1 MGFLDFIP
9 APGAR
14 VEIRDAQWLVRSVD
28 NTITGGYRLNVT
40 GVSEI
45 VKDKEAVFLTEID
58 KDIKL
63 LDPVLTE
70 LVPDETPN
78 HIGSFLY
85 IESLLRKSPPTDEK
99 IYAGHKAAMD
109 EVTYQL
115 DPAVQALKQP
125 RQRILIA
132 DAVGLGKTIEAGIL
146 LTELIK
152 RGKGKRILVL
162 TVKSM
167 LTQFQKE
174 IWSRFSIPLTRLD
187 SVAIQ
192 KIRQEIPTNHNP
204 FYYYD
209 KSIISIDTL
218 KQSMEY
224 RNYIENAWWDIIVID
239 EAHNV
244 AKRGNGYSQ
253 RAKLASLLS
262 RRSDTLIMLSATP
275 HDGKASSFAS
285 LMNMLDKTAIANPD
299 NYGPEDIKGLYI
311 RRFKKDILNQVKNSF
326 KERQIL
332 KIDSIACE
340 KEESAFD
347 YLSKINFE
355 SIDKNSNDKNA
366 KSILFKVTLEKA
378 LFSSPLA
385 CASSI
390 KNRIKKLEKK
400 DDKDFSNDIEKLKNL
415 LNLVKDIDKESFSKY
430 QKLIS
435 FIKDKDSGFAWT
447 GKDKE
452 DRLVIFTER
461 IETLKFLSENIKT
474 DLKLK
479 ENQISILHGGLSD
492 IEQQKAV
499 EDFGI
504 TESPVRLMIASDVA
518 SEGINLHYLS
528 HKMIHF
534 DIPWSL
540 MVFQQRNGRID
551 RYGQEKI
558 PKIAYFLTRS
568 ENKKIKGDTRILEL
582 LIQKDEETV
591 KNIGDPAEFFKVYDS
606 ELEEEITARAIS
618 EGKSAKDFED
628 ELSGEDEFNPLAL
641 LFEEEP
647 VVGEDAEINISS
659 MPSLF
664 KSDYE
669 FLKQA
674 IFFERQNKEKIK
686 AEFYDDEKRIDLK
699 ASDDLLQRFKF
710 YPSEIRP
717 KAPDNE
723 LVLCADKEIIIENI
737 KKSRKDEK
745 TWPGIHYLWEMNP
758 VVKWME
764 DKIISSLKRHSAPV
778 IDASSILNKNENI
791 FILSGLFPNR
801 KGQPVF
807 QKWAGICFKN
817 KSFKEI
823 KDFESISKLI
833 NPDKNNFPNTNKNI
847 DTDELSSFLGEA
859 VEKMKTWLLTHKK
872 EFESDIKAQ
881 LDLKLKE
888 LQKLE
893 NKKFEQLELFK
904 GFDKEARKRK
914 VKSDFKDYQ
923 SWIKD
928 TMTIED
934 QPFIQVIAVLYG
946 GL

>member
-1 MGFLDFIP
+1 MNELSFSL

-14 VEIRDAQWLVRSVD
+14 VEIRDAEWLVRSVD
-28 NTITGGYRLNVT
+28 TTITGGYRLNVT

-45 VKDKEAVFLTEID
+45 VRDKEAVFLTEID
-58 KDIKL
+58 RDIKL
-63 LDPVLTE
+63 LDPVFTK
-70 LVPDETPN
+70 LVSDETSN
-78 HIGSFLY
+78 HVGSFLY
-85 IESLLRKSPPTDEK
+85 IESLLRKSRPTDEK
-99 IYAGHKAAMD
+99 IYAGHRAAMD
-109 EVTYQL
+109 EVSYQL
-115 DPAVQALKQP
+115 DPAALALKQQ

-174 IWSRFSIPLTRLD
+174 VWSRFSIPLTRLD
-187 SVAIQ
+187 SIAIQ
-192 KIRQEIPTNHNP
+192 KIRQEIPSNHNP

-218 KQSMEY
+218 KQSIEY

-253 RAKLASLLS
+253 RSKLASLLS
-262 RRSDTLIMLSATP
+262 GRSDTLIMLSATP

-326 KERQIL
+326 KEREIL
-332 KIDSIACE
+332 KIDSNACDN
-340 KEESAFD
+340 EEAVFD
-347 YLSKINFE
+347 YLSGINFE
-355 SIDKNSNDKNA
+355 SLDKNKR
-366 KSILFKVTLEKA
+366 SILFKVTLEKA

-385 CASSI
+385 CASTI
-390 KNRIKKLEKK
+390 TNRIKKLEKK
-400 DDKDFSNDIEKLKNL
+400 DNKGFSGDIEKLKKL
-415 LNLVKDIDKESFSKY
+415 LNLVKEIGKENFSKY

-447 GKDKE
+447 GKEKE

-461 IETLKFLSENIKT
+461 IETLNFLSENIKE

-479 ENQISILHGGLSD
+479 DKQVSILHGGLSD

-499 EDFGI
+499 EDFGR

-551 RYGQEKI
+551 RYGQEKT
-558 PKIAYFLTRS
+558 PKIAYFLTQS
-568 ENKKIKGDTRILEL
+568 ENEKIKGDTRILEL
-582 LIQKDEETV
+582 LIKKDDETV

-606 ELEEEITARAIS
+606 DLEEEITANAIS
-618 EGKSAKDFED
+618 EGKSAKDLEE
-628 ELSGEDEFNPLAL
+628 ELSAEDEFDPLAL

-647 VVGEDAEINISS
+647 LVGEDAEINTSS
-659 MPSLF
+659 MPSFF

-669 FLKQA
+669 FLKQG
-674 IFFERQNKEKIK
+674 IFFEKHNKEKIK

-699 ASDDLLQRFKF
+699 ATEDLIQRFKY

-717 KAPDNE
+717 KAPDHE
-723 LVLCADKEIIIENI
+723 LVLCGDKETIIEDI

-745 TWPGIHYLWEMNP
+745 TWPVLHYLWEMNP

-791 FILSGLFPNR
+791 FILSGLFPNQ

-807 QKWAGICFKN
+807 QKWAGITFKG

-823 KDFESISKLI
+823 KDFQSISELI
-833 NPDKNNFPNTNKNI
+833 NPDNNSFPNTNRNI
-847 DTDELSSFLGEA
+847 DTNHLSSFLPEA
-859 VEKMKTWLLTHKK
+859 VEKMKTWLLIHKK
-872 EFESDIKAQ
+872 EFEADIKDQ
-881 LDLKLKE
+881 LNLKLKE
-888 LQKLE
+888 LEKLE

-904 GFDKEARKRK
+904 GHDKEARKRK
-914 VKSDFKDYQ
+914 VKSDFKEYQ

-934 QPFIQVIAVLYG
+934 HPFIQVIAVLAG
-946 GL
+946 

>member
-1 MGFLDFIP
+1 MNELSFSL

-14 VEIRDAQWLVRSVD
+14 VEIRDAEWLVRSVET
-28 NTITGGYRLNVT
+28 TITGGYRLNVT

-45 VKDKEAVFLTEID
+45 VRDKEAVFLTEID
-58 KDIKL
+58 SDIKL
-63 LDPVLTE
+63 LDPVLTK
-70 LVPDETPN
+70 LVCDETSN
-78 HIGSFLY
+78 HMGSFLY

-109 EVTYQL
+109 EVSYQL
-115 DPAVQALKQP
+115 DPAALALKQQ

-187 SVAIQ
+187 SLAIQ

-218 KQSMEY
+218 KQSIEY

-253 RAKLASLLS
+253 RSKLASLLS
-262 RRSDTLIMLSATP
+262 GRSDTLIMLSATP

-326 KERQIL
+326 KEREII
-332 KIDSIACE
+332 KIDSNAFDN
-340 KEESAFD
+340 EEAAFD
-347 YLSKINFE
+347 YLSGINFE
-355 SIDKNSNDKNA
+355 SLDKNRR
-366 KSILFKVTLEKA
+366 SILFKVTLEKA

-385 CASSI
+385 CASTI
-390 KNRIKKLEKK
+390 TNRIKKLEKK
-400 DDKDFSNDIEKLKNL
+400 DNKGFSGDIEKLKNL
-415 LNLVKDIDKESFSKY
+415 LDLVKEIDKENFSKY

-447 GKDKE
+447 GKEKE

-461 IETLKFLSENIKT
+461 IETLNFLSENIKE

-479 ENQISILHGGLSD
+479 DKQVSILHGGLSD

-499 EDFGI
+499 EDFGR
-504 TESPVRLMIASDVA
+504 TQSPVRLMIASDVA

-551 RYGQEKI
+551 RYGQEKT
-558 PKIAYFLTRS
+558 PKIAYFLTQS
-568 ENKKIKGDTRILEL
+568 ENEKIKGDTRILEL
-582 LIQKDEETV
+582 LIKKDDETV

-606 ELEEEITARAIS
+606 DLEEEITANAIS
-618 EGKSAKDFED
+618 EGKSAKDLEE
-628 ELSGEDEFNPLAL
+628 ELSAEDEFDPLAL

-647 VVGEDAEINISS
+647 LVGEDSEINTSS

-669 FLKQA
+669 FLKQG
-674 IFFERQNKEKIK
+674 IFFEKHNKEKIK

-699 ASDDLLQRFKF
+699 ATEDLIQRFKY

-723 LVLCADKEIIIENI
+723 LVLCGDKKTIIKDI

-745 TWPGIHYLWEMNP
+745 TWPVLHYLWEMNP
-758 VVKWME
+758 VVKWIE

-791 FILSGLFPNR
+791 FILSGLFPNQ

-807 QKWAGICFKN
+807 QKWAGITFKG

-823 KDFESISKLI
+823 KDFESISELI
-833 NPDKNNFPNTNKNI
+833 NPDNNSFPNTNRDI
-847 DTDELSSFLGEA
+847 DINHLSSFLPEA
-859 VEKMKTWLLTHKK
+859 VEKMKTWLLIHKK
-872 EFESDIKAQ
+872 EFEADIKDQ
-881 LDLKLKE
+881 LNLKLKE
-888 LQKLE
+888 LEKLE

-904 GFDKEARKRK
+904 GHDKEARKRK
-914 VKSDFKDYQ
+914 VKSDFKEYQ

-934 QPFIQVIAVLYG
+934 HPFIQVIAVLHG